1 MVRST
6 KKIAG
11 KYSKLLN
18 VKKNEVII
26 GESTSVRLFQIVYS
40 LLSTDIYPK
49 QLGTDILNF
58 PTDNYILEGL
68 NKKFSLQNVNLINY
82 SQEVLADLNLLKDQI
97 KRKPGIYCLSLV
109 TYKSSFLYPMKDLNM
124 WAEKFKSIIVWDLSH
139 AIGAIDIDL
148 KSSAAK
154 ICIGCSYKYM
164 NGGPGA
170 PAFMF
175 IKNELQKNSLTQFK
189 VGLVIKSLLILI

>member
-124 WAEKFKSIIVWDLSH
+124 WAEKFKSIMYGI
-139 AIGAIDIDL
+139 
-148 KSSAAK
+148 
-154 ICIGCSYKYM
+154 
-164 NGGPGA
+164 
-170 PAFMF
+170 
-175 IKNELQKNSLTQFK
+175 
-189 VGLVIKSLLILI
+189 